1 MSSALEIFDVFQ
13 TIGISL
19 CLAITIPFAC
29 FIYYKLIF
37 TGPFSENY
45 TFKLIVLNGITELLN
60 CIAYLI
66 AYQLISYPFM
76 AGMYTFLQN
85 TGIVAPLT
93 ISSCFLAGFS
103 LHTSLFI
110 ALNRLKTIMFIRLRN
125 NDSTFFFISVIS
137 STVLTGPA
145 VTDLCLF
152 TTIIYASFTYNDE
165 TIMYPKNKL
174 TNNSLRVVS
183 DIIRIFVSLATLVI
197 NIILSVM
204 ITRER
209 KFINF
214 AERQKQVFARYFDM
228 LIFGYAQW
236 LFLGFNAMTPFWCLL
251 LFTPSIRRLVP
262 QITIQPRATT
272 IPIMLVNSR
281 RAQTRGANYQTTN
294 FAWQEHTSF
303 YSSVYFLLLMFSAL
317 EIFDIVQTVGITV
330 CLIVTIPSAFF
341 VYAKLIFVRPFSR
354 NYTFKLIVING
365 VTELLSCVLY
375 LINVQL
381 ITYPFMVGFYTS
393 VQDARLVTPLTIAW
407 VFLACLSLHSSL
419 FVALNRLKTII
430 FIRKKS
436 NDSIF
441 FIISI
446 LVSITLALPTVLDY
460 SITTTVIYSP
470 FMFNGALVMLPNNI
484 STDDSLFLQ
493 TLRTISDII
502 RFIVSLATL
511 VANIILSVLI
521 TRERNFFH
529 FSDRQR
535 FNGEKGLVITSI
547 ASYTFYMLYFINNV
561 IARYIDV
568 MVCGFV
574 QWLFLG
580 LNAIAPFWCLIM
592 FTPSVRRMALNKR
605 RNSAATTILRQT
617 VTILNNPELDFSI
630 PRISSALEIFDIFQ
644 TIVISACLIVTI
656 PSAVFV
662 YLKLICIRPFSQNYT
677 FKLIVING
685 ITVSKEEIEELL
697 NCVFYL
703 INYQLISYP
712 FMVGFYTSIQAARLV
727 TPLSEPAIAQL
738 LVMIPNS
745 TTSDEVISPLPPP
758 WYAILRT
765 ISDVIRFAV
774 SLATLVV
781 NIILS
786 VLITRR
792 AADEP

>member
-1 MSSALEIFDVFQ
+1 M
-13 TIGISL
+13 
-19 CLAITIPFAC
+19 P
-29 FIYYKLIF
+29 
-37 TGPFSENY
+37 
-45 TFKLIVLNGITELLN
+45 
-60 CIAYLI
+60 
-66 AYQLISYPFM
+66 
-76 AGMYTFLQN
+76 
-85 TGIVAPLT
+85 
-93 ISSCFLAGFS
+93 
-103 LHTSLFI
+103 
-110 ALNRLKTIMFIRLRN
+110 
-125 NDSTFFFISVIS
+125 
-137 STVLTGPA
+137 
-145 VTDLCLF
+145 
-152 TTIIYASFTYNDE
+152 IIYKEERRELS
-165 TIMYPKNKL
+165 
-174 TNNSLRVVS
+174 
-183 DIIRIFVSLATLVI
+183 AT
-197 NIILSVM
+197 
-204 ITRER
+204 
-209 KFINF
+209 
-214 AERQKQVFARYFDM
+214 
-228 LIFGYAQW
+228 
-236 LFLGFNAMTPFWCLL
+236 
-251 LFTPSIRRLVP
+251 
-262 QITIQPRATT
+262 
-272 IPIMLVNSR
+272 MLVNSH

-303 YSSVYFLLLMFSAL
+303 YSSVYFLVLMFSAL
-317 EIFDIVQTVGITV
+317 EIFDIIQTVGITV

-341 VYAKLIFVRPFSR
+341 VYAKLIFVRPFSH

-407 VFLACLSLHSSL
+407 AFLACLSLHSSL

-441 FIISI
+441 FIVSI

-484 STDDSLFLQ
+484 STDD

-521 TRERNFFH
+521 TRERNFLH

-561 IARYIDV
+561 IARYMDV

-617 VTILNNPELDFSI
+617 VTILNNPRQQSVLTIREHTLEGGGNYQTTNFVQQVLDFFIRVFFCSI
-630 PRISSALEIFDIFQ
+630 SGNLARMSSALEIFDIFQ

-656 PSAVFV
+656 PSALFV

-685 ITVSKEEIEELL
+685 ITVSKEEIE
-697 NCVFYL
+697 
-703 INYQLISYP
+703 LISYP
-712 FMVGFYTSIQAARLV
+712 FIVGFYTSIQAARLL
-727 TPLSEPAIAQL
+727 TPLTIAWAFLACLSLHSSLFVALNRMKTIMLIRKKSVMPDNDSIFFFVSVFLSIILGLPTVLDYSIATTVVYEPIMFNAA

-758 WYAILRT
+758 SYAILRT

-792 AADEP
+792 AADEPTCFPV